1 MQDSETK
8 GEITVVTENRKRDL
22 IKNIEKLEAYQEI
35 QNEMGRT
42 VAAFNFRQADRVL
55 SHFALNQ
62 ADVSLEYADEGV
74 FEGKEA
80 VETIVNEVVGEPQK
94 PGEMLDIQLTT
105 PMIEV
110 AGDLKT
116 AKAVWWC
123 PGGGAIANEDSD
135 PDAIWAWGMIGA
147 DFICEDGEWKIWHFH
162 YFRYIKCLYEKGWVE
177 DTSMIHRLNP
187 PVHPMAKPTTYHNP
201 YSPLSVRE
209 AIPACPRPYEV
220 HEGNS
225 SWMLEKDKT
234 K

>member
-1 MQDSETK
+1 M
-8 GEITVVTENRKRDL
+8 ITEERKQNLFNSINR
-22 IKNIEKLEAYQEI
+22 LEAYEEI

-42 VAAFNFRQADRVL
+42 VAAFNFRQADRIL
-55 SHFALNQ
+55 DHFALDQ

-80 VETIVNEVVGEPQK
+80 VTTIINEVVGKEPLQ
-94 PGEMLDIQLTT
+94 GEMMDMQLTT

-110 AGDLKT
+110 AKDLKT

-123 PGGGAIANEDSD
+123 PGGGAIAHEDRD

-147 DFICEDGEWKIWHFH
+147 DFVCEDGEWKIWHFH

-177 DTSMIHRLNP
+177 DTSMINRPNTAM
-187 PVHPMAKPTTYHNP
+187 HPMSKPTTYHNP

-209 AIPACPRPYEV
+209 AIPACPRPYET
-220 HEGNS
+220 HEGTPD
-225 SWMLEKDKT
+225 WMLEKDKT

>member
-1 MQDSETK
+1 MITEGRKQDLMK
-8 GEITVVTENRKRDL
+8 K
-22 IKNIEKLEAYQEI
+22 IEKLEIYQEV
-35 QNEMGRT
+35 QNDMGRA

-55 SHFALNQ
+55 SHFALKKE
-62 ADVSLEYADEGV
+62 DVSLEYADEGV
-74 FEGKEA
+74 FEGREA
-80 VETIVNEVVGEPQK
+80 VTAIINEVVGAPQK

-110 AGDLKT
+110 ADDLET

-123 PGGGAIANEDSD
+123 PGGGAIANEDKD

-147 DFICEDGEWKIWHFH
+147 DYIKEDGQWKIWHFH

-177 DTSMIHRLNP
+177 DTSMIHRLNN
-187 PVHPMAKPTTYHNP
+187 PVHPLAKPTTYHNP

-209 AIPACPRPYEV
+209 AIPACPRPYAV

-225 SWMLEKDKT
+225 SWMLTKDKT

>member
-80 VETIVNEVVGEPQK
+80 VFARRMPQVK
-94 PGEMLDIQLTT
+94 
-105 PMIEV
+105 
-110 AGDLKT
+110 
-116 AKAVWWC
+116 
-123 PGGGAIANEDSD
+123 
-135 PDAIWAWGMIGA
+135 
-147 DFICEDGEWKIWHFH
+147 
-162 YFRYIKCLYEKGWVE
+162 R
-177 DTSMIHRLNP
+177 
-187 PVHPMAKPTTYHNP
+187 
-201 YSPLSVRE
+201 
-209 AIPACPRPYEV
+209 
-220 HEGNS
+220 
-225 SWMLEKDKT
+225 
-234 K
+234 

>member
-80 VETIVNEVVGEPQK
+80 VETIVNEVVGAPQK

-116 AKAVWWC
+116 AKAVWWSLGVEGLSKFREKPMAIISLGMV
-123 PGGGAIANEDSD
+123 PGTHVKE
-135 PDAIWAWGMIGA
+135 
-147 DFICEDGEWKIWHFH
+147 EGEWKILSGAWQRTTKNEYH
-162 YFRYIKCLYEKGWVE
+162 KGWVH
-177 DTSMIHRLNP
+177 SM
-187 PVHPMAKPTTYHNP
+187 
-201 YSPLSVRE
+201 
-209 AIPACPRPYEV
+209 
-220 HEGNS
+220 
-225 SWMLEKDKT
+225 
-234 K
+234 

>member
-1 MQDSETK
+1 M
-8 GEITVVTENRKRDL
+8 VTEFRKKEL
-22 IKNIEKLEAYQEI
+22 LKNIAKLEAYQEI

-42 VAAFNFRQADRVL
+42 VAAFNFREAEKVL
-55 SHFALNQ
+55 SHFALEKE
-62 ADVSLEYADEGV
+62 DVSLEYADEGV

-80 VETIVNEVVGEPQK
+80 VTTIINEVVGKEVK

-110 AGDLKT
+110 ADDLQT

-123 PGGGAIANEDSD
+123 PGAGALTDEEKD

-147 DFICEDGEWKIWHFH
+147 DFVVEDGSWKLWHFH
-162 YFRYIKCLYEKGWVE
+162 YFRYIKCLYEKGWAE
-177 DTSMIHRLNP
+177 DTSLINRPNT
-187 PVHPMAKPTTYHNP
+187 PVHPMAKPVTYHNP

-209 AIPACPRPYEV
+209 AIPACPRPYET
-220 HEGNS
+220 HEGNCK
-225 SWMLEKDKT
+225 WMLEKDKT